1 MAALD
6 RMGVKSAQKAIDA
19 IDKSKV
25 TDLHRFLYALG
36 IREVGEATARGM
48 ATHFGSLD
56 AIASASH
63 NALEDVSDVGPV
75 VATHI
80 RRYFSLESNR
90 RLIDRLLH
98 AGMDWVDGQES
109 HHANAV
115 LAGQTWV
122 VTGKLESMSRDA
134 AGALVRRLG
143 GQTAGSVSKN
153 TDVLLAGPGAGSKLS
168 KARSLGLKI
177 IDEMEF
183 VEIVSEAGV

>member
-1 MAALD
+1 M
-6 RMGVKSAQKAIDA
+6 
-19 IDKSKV
+19 
-25 TDLHRFLYALG
+25 
-36 IREVGEATARGM
+36 
-48 ATHFGSLD
+48 
-56 AIASASH
+56 
-63 NALEDVSDVGPV
+63 

-98 AGMDWVDGQES
+98 VGMDWVDTQES

-168 KARSLGLKI
+168 KAQSLGLKI
-177 IDEMEF
+177 IDESEF
-183 VEIVSEAGV
+183 AKLVSEAGV

>member
-1 MAALD
+1 M
-6 RMGVKSAQKAIDA
+6 
-19 IDKSKV
+19 V
-25 TDLHRFLYALG
+25 TALHRFLSALG
-36 IREVGEATARGM
+36 VREVGAATAP
-48 ATHFGSLD
+48 ALAAHFGSLD
-56 AIASASH
+56 AIASASQ

-98 AGMDWVDGQES
+98 VGMDWVDTQES

-168 KARSLGLKI
+168 KAQSLGLKI
-177 IDEMEF
+177 IDESEF
-183 VEIVSEAGV
+183 AKLVSEAGV